1 MSVNSMNVAELYR
14 LYQYIS
20 EQLNEDGHTDY
31 LVYEPAVIDL
41 YEKMLN
47 GEANRKDFL
56 VFAITDMLDYIKK
69 NNIEGIKSTAILRF
83 NRIYKQQ

>member
-14 LYQYIS
+14 LYNYIS
-20 EQLNEDGHTDY
+20 EQLNENENTDY

-41 YEKMLN
+41 YDKMLN
-47 GEANRKDFL
+47 GEVNRKDFL
-56 VFAITDMLDYIKK
+56 IFAIGDMLDYIKT

>member
-20 EQLNEDGHTDY
+20 ERLDEDEHANY

-47 GEANRKDFL
+47 GEACRKDFL
-56 VFAITDMLDYIKK
+56 VFAISDMLDYIQK
-69 NNIEGIKSTAILRF
+69 NNIDGIKSTAILRF
-83 NRIYKQQ
+83 KRIYKRQ